1 MDRDPIAGA
10 DDLTGVPVEI
20 VEPVDVMDVDLVL
33 PTLVLPTL
41 IRENYW
47 CENQFCRDLNKGFKY
62 SSQKRNHEKYTFF
75 SYIG

>member
-1 MDRDPIAGA
+1 MDRDPIAGE

-33 PTLVLPTL
+33 PILNTQ
-41 IRENYW
+41 NYW
-47 CENQFCRDLNKGFKY
+47 CENQFCRDFNKGFKY